1 MRHTILIASLF
12 LILASSPGDAFSQNR
27 RERDQARDEIVLL
40 TYNVRNCS
48 GLDNITDYQRVAD
61 IISTIKPDV
70 VALQELDS
78 ATLRSGKIIVL
89 NELALRTKLYPVFG
103 ASINYQGG

>member
-1 MRHTILIASLF
+1 
-12 LILASSPGDAFSQNR
+12 
-27 RERDQARDEIVLL
+27 
-40 TYNVRNCS
+40 VRNCI

-103 ASINYQGG
+103 ASINYQGN